1 MNPAE
6 LFRQETNTVQL
17 APGDFLFREGEKGD
31 KMYVLL
37 EGEID
42 IFLGDFVLETA
53 GPGALL
59 GEMALIDDSPRTA
72 NAVAKTPSPPG
83 ANRPAPVSFS
93 RSADTAFCDACD
105 ENAGRSPASHER
117 RDGGAIASL
126 ERDAA
131 LLFRSRAC
139 GVIFRRMR
147 IVAQY
152 LLFAAIATTGCGQQ
166 APTAADF
173 AAQRQ
178 RMVEQQLKPRGIK
191 DERVL
196 AAMAKVPREEFIPAD
211 ARADAYEDGPLPI
224 GYDQTI
230 SQPYIVAFM
239 TEQLRPKPSDRV
251 LEIGSG
257 SGYQA
262 AILAELVA
270 DVYTI
275 EIVEPLAK
283 TAEATL
289 QRLGY
294 KNVHIKVGDGYKG
307 WPEEAPFDAIIV
319 TCAPEKVP
327 QPLVDQLK
335 DGGRMVIPVG
345 ERFAQQLYLL
355 EKKNGQLKESAT
367 LPVRF
372 VPMLRE
378 AQKK

>member
-1 MNPAE
+1 M
-6 LFRQETNTVQL
+6 
-17 APGDFLFREGEKGD
+17 
-31 KMYVLL
+31 
-37 EGEID
+37 
-42 IFLGDFVLETA
+42 
-53 GPGALL
+53 
-59 GEMALIDDSPRTA
+59 
-72 NAVAKTPSPPG
+72 
-83 ANRPAPVSFS
+83 
-93 RSADTAFCDACD
+93 
-105 ENAGRSPASHER
+105 
-117 RDGGAIASL
+117 
-126 ERDAA
+126 
-131 LLFRSRAC
+131 
-139 GVIFRRMR
+139 FRRMR
-147 IVAQY
+147 IVAPY
-152 LLFAAIATTGCGQQ
+152 LLFTAIATSGCGQQ

-173 AAQRQ
+173 AALRQ
-178 RMVEQQLKPRGIK
+178 QMVEQQLKSRGIK

-196 AAMAKVPREEFIPAD
+196 AAMAKVPREEFVPVE
-211 ARADAYEDGPLPI
+211 ARVKAYEDGPVPI

-262 AILAELVA
+262 AILAELAA

-283 TAEATL
+283 TAESAL

-294 KNVHIKVGDGYKG
+294 KNVHVEIGDGYKG
-307 WPEEAPFDAIIV
+307 SPEQAPFDAIIV

-355 EKKNGQLKESAT
+355 EKRNGQMKESVM

-372 VPMLRE
+372 VPMNRE
-378 AQKK
+378 GR

>member
-1 MNPAE
+1 
-6 LFRQETNTVQL
+6 
-17 APGDFLFREGEKGD
+17 
-31 KMYVLL
+31 
-37 EGEID
+37 
-42 IFLGDFVLETA
+42 
-53 GPGALL
+53 
-59 GEMALIDDSPRTA
+59 
-72 NAVAKTPSPPG
+72 
-83 ANRPAPVSFS
+83 
-93 RSADTAFCDACD
+93 
-105 ENAGRSPASHER
+105 
-117 RDGGAIASL
+117 
-126 ERDAA
+126 
-131 LLFRSRAC
+131 
-139 GVIFRRMR
+139 MR

-152 LLFAAIATTGCGQQ
+152 LLFTAIATTGCGQQ
-166 APTAADF
+166 TPTAADV

-196 AAMAKVPREEFIPAD
+196 AAMAKVPREEFVPAD
-211 ARADAYEDGPLPI
+211 ARPSAYEDGPLPI

-230 SQPYIVAFM
+230 SQPYVVAFM
-239 TEQLRPKPSDRV
+239 TEQLRPRQSDRV

-262 AILAELVA
+262 AILGELVA
-270 DVYTI
+270 EIYTI

-283 TAEATL
+283 SAEATL

-294 KNVHIKVGDGYKG
+294 NNVHIKVGDGYKG

-319 TCAPEKVP
+319 TCAPQKVP
-327 QPLVDQLK
+327 QPLIDQLK

-355 EKKNGQLKESAT
+355 EKKNGQLKESIT

-378 AQKK
+378 PEKK

>member
-1 MNPAE
+1 
-6 LFRQETNTVQL
+6 
-17 APGDFLFREGEKGD
+17 
-31 KMYVLL
+31 
-37 EGEID
+37 
-42 IFLGDFVLETA
+42 
-53 GPGALL
+53 
-59 GEMALIDDSPRTA
+59 
-72 NAVAKTPSPPG
+72 
-83 ANRPAPVSFS
+83 
-93 RSADTAFCDACD
+93 
-105 ENAGRSPASHER
+105 
-117 RDGGAIASL
+117 
-126 ERDAA
+126 
-131 LLFRSRAC
+131 
-139 GVIFRRMR
+139 MR

-166 APTAADF
+166 APTAADL

-191 DERVL
+191 EERVL
-196 AAMAKVPREEFIPAD
+196 AAMAKVPREEFIPVD
-211 ARADAYEDGPLPI
+211 VRVDAYEDGPLPI

-230 SQPYIVAFM
+230 SQPYVVAFM
-239 TEQLRPKPSDRV
+239 TEQLRPKSSDRV

-262 AILAELVA
+262 AILAELVT

-275 EIVEPLAK
+275 DIVEPLAK

-327 QPLVDQLK
+327 QPLVDQLEE
-335 DGGRMVIPVG
+335 GGRMVIPVG
-345 ERFAQQLYLL
+345 ERFAQQLHLF
-355 EKKNGQLKESAT
+355 EKKNGQLKESVT

-372 VPMLRE
+372 VPMLRSKE
-378 AQKK
+378 EK